1 MREEI
6 LEKVAIDLL
15 SIPPLIFR
23 EIRRKLIKTTLA
35 DIDAGITPHHFEIIR
50 LLEKEGNLHVAEI
63 GDRLQIA
70 KAQMTRLTD
79 KLVDLKLVE
88 RQTDIADR
96 RTCIIVLSPRG
107 KAVLEEH
114 RASLMNAIR
123 ETMGQ
128 LSDQDLKD
136 LSDTLRKLQ
145 DILSKLHLG
154 TPAGT

>member
-1 MREEI
+1 LREEI
-6 LEKVAIDLL
+6 LEKVAVDLL

-88 RQTDIADR
+88 RQTDITDR
-96 RTCIIVLSPRG
+96 RTCIIALSPRG
-107 KAVLEEH
+107 KVVLEEH

-128 LSDQDLKD
+128 LSDEDLKD

-145 DILSKLHLG
+145 GILSKLHLG
-154 TPAGT
+154 TPTGT

>member
-6 LEKVAIDLL
+6 LEKVATDLL
-15 SIPPLIFR
+15 SVTPLIFR

-35 DIDAGITPHHFEIIR
+35 DIDVGITPHHFEIIR

-70 KAQMTRLTD
+70 RAQMTKLID
-79 KLVDLKLVE
+79 KLVDLELVE
-88 RQTDIADR
+88 RQTDIGDR
-96 RTCIIVLSPRG
+96 RICIITLSPHG
-107 KAVLEEH
+107 KAILEEH

-128 LSDQDLKD
+128 LSDEDLKD

-145 DILSKLHLG
+145 DILARLH
-154 TPAGT
+154 

>member
-1 MREEI
+1 MNLTVREDI
-6 LEKVAIDLL
+6 LEKVATDLL
-15 SIPPLIFR
+15 SILPLIFR

-50 LLEKEGNLHVAEI
+50 LLDREGKLHVAEI

-70 KAQMTRLTD
+70 RAQMTKLID

-88 RQTDIADR
+88 RQTDVADR
-96 RTCIIVLSPRG
+96 RIAIITLSTHG

-114 RASLMNAIR
+114 KTSIMNAIR

-128 LSDQDLKD
+128 LSVEDLKD

-145 DILSKLHLG
+145 DTLSKLH
-154 TPAGT
+154 

>member
-1 MREEI
+1 MREDI
-6 LEKVAIDLL
+6 LEKVTTDLL

-23 EIRRKLIKTTLA
+23 EIRRKLIKTTLT

-50 LLEKEGNLHVAEI
+50 LLEKEGKLHIAEI

-70 KAQMTRLTD
+70 RAQMTKLID
-79 KLVDLKLVE
+79 KLVDLELVE
-88 RQTDIADR
+88 RQTDVADR
-96 RTCIIVLSPRG
+96 RTSIITLSPRG
-107 KAVLEEH
+107 KTVLEEH

-136 LSDTLRKLQ
+136 LSDTLRRLQ
-145 DILSKLHLG
+145 DILSKLHQG

>member
-35 DIDAGITPHHFEIIR
+35 DVDAGITPLHFEIIR
-50 LLEKEGNLHVAEI
+50 LLEKEGKLHITEI

-70 KAQMTRLTD
+70 KAQMTKLTD
-79 KLVDLKLVE
+79 KLVDLELVE
-88 RQTDIADR
+88 RQTDFADR
-96 RTCIIVLSPRG
+96 RTCIISLSRRG
-107 KAVLEEH
+107 KAILEEH
-114 RASLMNAIR
+114 KTSIMNAIR
-123 ETMGQ
+123 ESMGQ
-128 LSDQDLKD
+128 LSDEDLKN

-145 DILSKLHLG
+145 DTLSKLH
-154 TPAGT
+154 

>member
-1 MREEI
+1 VREDI
-6 LEKVAIDLL
+6 LEKVATDLL
-15 SIPPLIFR
+15 SITPLIFR

-50 LLEKEGNLHVAEI
+50 LLEKEGKLHVAEI

-70 KAQMTRLTD
+70 RAQMTRLID

-88 RQTDIADR
+88 RQTDVADR
-96 RTCIIVLSPRG
+96 RTAIITLSTHG

-114 RASLMNAIR
+114 KTSIRNAIR

-128 LSDQDLKD
+128 LSDEDLKD
-136 LSDTLRKLQ
+136 LSDTLRRLQ
-145 DILSKLHLG
+145 DTLSNLH
-154 TPAGT
+154 

>member
-15 SIPPLIFR
+15 SITPLIFR

-35 DIDAGITPHHFEIIR
+35 DIDAAITPHHFEIIR

-70 KAQMTRLTD
+70 RAQMTKLID
-79 KLVDLKLVE
+79 KLVDLNLVE

-96 RTCIIVLSPRG
+96 RTCIVTLSAHG

-114 RASLMNAIR
+114 RASIMNAIR

-128 LSDQDLKD
+128 LSDEELQD

-145 DILSKLHLG
+145 DIFSKLH
-154 TPAGT
+154 

>member
-1 MREEI
+1 VREDI

-35 DIDAGITPHHFEIIR
+35 AIDAGITPLHFEIIR
-50 LLEKEGNLHVAEI
+50 LLEKEGKLHVTEI
-63 GDRLQIA
+63 GDRLRIA
-70 KAQMTRLTD
+70 KAQMTKLTD

-88 RQTDIADR
+88 RQTDVADR
-96 RTCIIVLSPRG
+96 RTCIITLSPRG

-114 RASLMNAIR
+114 RAGIMNAIR
-123 ETMGQ
+123 ETMRQ
-128 LSDQDLKD
+128 LSDEDLKD

-145 DILSKLHLG
+145 DTLSKLH
-154 TPAGT
+154 